1 MKRRSNKGHF
11 SLHENFYRPCGK
23 NGSALTISQKKRIAL
38 ARVLL
43 SDPRVVILDE
53 VLRDMDKA
61 NSDLVFKAVEQ
72 VMQGRTS
79 LMISTRSQVLSQCE
93 RVYVMGDEGNIKEQG
108 TYEDLVNNPDS
119 QFNKLTHGR

>member
-1 MKRRSNKGHF
+1 
-11 SLHENFYRPCGK
+11 
-23 NGSALTISQKKRIAL
+23 
-38 ARVLL
+38 
-43 SDPRVVILDE
+43 
-53 VLRDMDKA
+53 MDKA

-79 LMISTRSQVLSQCE
+79 LMISTRSQILSQCE

-119 QFNKLTHGR
+119 

>member
-1 MKRRSNKGHF
+1 M
-11 SLHENFYRPCGK
+11 
-23 NGSALTISQKKRIAL
+23 
-38 ARVLL
+38 LL

-53 VLRDMDKA
+53 VMRDMDKA

-79 LMISTRSQVLSQCE
+79 LMISTRSQILSQCE
-93 RVYVMGDEGNIKEQG
+93 LVYVMGDEGNIKEQG

-119 QFNKLTHGR
+119 

>member
-1 MKRRSNKGHF
+1 M
-11 SLHENFYRPCGK
+11 
-23 NGSALTISQKKRIAL
+23 
-38 ARVLL
+38 
-43 SDPRVVILDE
+43 VILDE
-53 VLRDMDKA
+53 VMRDMDKA

-79 LMISTRSQVLSQCE
+79 LMISTRSQILSQCE

-119 QFNKLTHGR
+119 

>member
-1 MKRRSNKGHF
+1 M
-11 SLHENFYRPCGK
+11 
-23 NGSALTISQKKRIAL
+23 
-38 ARVLL
+38 LL

-53 VLRDMDKA
+53 VMRDMDKA

-79 LMISTRSQVLSQCE
+79 LMISTRSQILSQCE

-119 QFNKLTHGR
+119 